1 MPTKSVLPITELD
14 FFQAKNQLREFLRN
28 DTSGRFR
35 DIDFEGSNM
44 SVLLDV
50 LAYNT
55 YQNNFYTNMAI
66 SEMFLDS
73 AQLENSVVS
82 HAKELNYL
90 PRSAKSAKAV
100 VNITISDPNN
110 EDSTIVVPEGT
121 RFTTTAAGS
130 RFNFYTNETY
140 IARRQGG
147 VYVCDGIEIFEGEI
161 ISESFFFS
169 DERRTVR
176 LINRNIDTSSIKV
189 FENFDQPVD
198 LIEYTFRNDIFGVQT
213 DDPVFYIEP
222 SFDETYEILFGNNRF
237 GKNPEIDARVTVIY
251 RITSG
256 PEANGACRF
265 RTNFLPNVTVST
277 DSDATGGAEKESLS
291 DTKFFAPRSIQVQER
306 AVTQRDYE
314 ILLKQRFNEIQDVSV
329 IGGDELDPPRF
340 GKVAISVNLQ
350 GGLSQIAIQ
359 RYEEYL
365 RDKTPIAIQPIFVPP
380 EFLYI
385 ELDVNVIYDSKLTSQ
400 SKDSIEEDLRR
411 LLKEYNENNM
421 NKFGAAF
428 EISRVSSLIDQS
440 NPAIV
445 NNTIAAT
452 PYILYTPEFQRSES
466 PTFDFGTS
474 LETPCG
480 FARVNRTESYNSFVR
495 SSVFVF
501 NGSNAILED
510 NGLGV
515 INITN
520 ARDRGLGRVEIIK
533 RDAGT
538 VDYERGVVKLSDFIV
553 DSYESPGIRVSVNT
567 ADKNVTSPKRKVL
580 VLKDR
585 DVTMNIRKERDK

>member
-100 VNITISDPNN
+100 VNITILDPNN

-140 IARRQGG
+140 IARRQGD

-251 RITSG
+251 RITAG

-359 RYEEYL
+359 RYKEYL

-474 LETPCG
+474 LETPCR

-501 NGSNAILED
+501 DGSNAIFED

-520 ARDRGLGRVEIIK
+520 ARDRGLGRVEFIK
-533 RDAGT
+533 RDVGT
-538 VDYERGVVKLSDFIV
+538 VDYERGIVKLSDFIV

-567 ADKNVTSPKRKVL
+567 VDKNVTSPKRKVL

-585 DVTMNIRKERDK
+585 DVTINIRKERDK